1 MDTNLNVG
9 NPRSEDGDQA
19 LSLSVTPKPE
29 GRAGSPLHAVREFGA
44 HGVTRPTDADSG
56 EQPAKIRILVLDE
69 QPLLRYGISAY
80 LNSQPD
86 MVVCGEADSLLDAGT
101 KIAECQPQLLVTELR
116 LGAGDS
122 PKLVK
127 KLKAENRALRVL
139 VYSALEESI
148 FAERAMR
155 AGADGYVMKSA
166 PREELAAAIRDI
178 MNGDIYVS
186 REVALSGFRKSLHRR
201 PKNNRSPRS
210 TNALENL
217 SDREMHIFQLLG
229 SGLGTREIAQSLDL
243 SVKTVESH
251 RENIK
256 HKLRLSSGAQLCEC
270 AAKWVEQTSGVR
282 RSRKLRVHAV
292 WERKPG
298 ESENCIDAIN
308 KEGPVVPVAPCDH
321 TFPNPPVPCP

>member
-1 MDTNLNVG
+1 
-9 NPRSEDGDQA
+9 
-19 LSLSVTPKPE
+19 
-29 GRAGSPLHAVREFGA
+29 
-44 HGVTRPTDADSG
+44 
-56 EQPAKIRILVLDE
+56 
-69 QPLLRYGISAY
+69 
-80 LNSQPD
+80 

-178 MNGDIYVS
+178 MKGDIYVS
-186 REVALSGFRKSLHRR
+186 REVALSGFRKSLRR
-201 PKNNRSPRS
+201 QPKNSHSPRS
-210 TNALENL
+210 ANALENL
-217 SDREMHIFQLLG
+217 SDREMHIFQLVG
-229 SGLGTREIAQSLDL
+229 SGLGTREIAQSLHL

-256 HKLRLSSGAQLCEC
+256 HKLRLSSSALLCER
-270 AAKWVEQTSGVR
+270 AAKWVAETSGVR
-282 RSRKLRVHAV
+282 RSRILRIHAFS
-292 WERKPG
+292 ERKPPPPG
-298 ESENCIDAIN
+298 ESE
-308 KEGPVVPVAPCDH
+308 ELHRCDQQRTTGRASH
-321 TFPNPPVPCP
+321 AVSLQIPESAGAVSVKPEV

>member
-1 MDTNLNVG
+1 M
-9 NPRSEDGDQA
+9 
-19 LSLSVTPKPE
+19 
-29 GRAGSPLHAVREFGA
+29 
-44 HGVTRPTDADSG
+44 TDIG
-56 EQPAKIRILVLDE
+56 EHPAKIRILVLDE
-69 QPLLRYGISAY
+69 QPLLRHGISAY

-178 MNGDIYVS
+178 MKGDIYVS
-186 REVALSGFRKSLHRR
+186 REVALSGFRKSLRR
-201 PKNNRSPRS
+201 QPKKNRSPRS
-210 TNALENL
+210 ANTLENL

-229 SGLGTREIAQSLDL
+229 SGLGTREIAQSLHL

-256 HKLRLSSGAQLCEC
+256 HKLRLRSSAQLCER
-270 AAKWVEQTSGVR
+270 AAKWVAETSGVR
-282 RSRKLRVHAV
+282 RSRILRVHAFP
-292 WERKPG
+292 ERKPPPPG
-298 ESENCIDAIN
+298 ESEELHRGHQQQQDL
-308 KEGPVVPVAPCDH
+308 VPL
-321 TFPNPPVPCP
+321 PNPPAPMPVIKEA